1 MHPTGPSHSSWQP
14 PKEARRTE
22 GKEESPPKVLVVLSE
37 AEKLHLAI
45 TTDSLA
51 VTREQV
57 QKAIR
62 KSHKE
67 SKKLPTARALAAVW
81 QTTNDAPTEPAAKPP
96 AKQASSSSDAPA
108 SDSLVTAEKAVATPN
123 SEPLDQAM
131 LEPIGSDAGGASNS
145 DADFKVRCEQF
156 EKFEREFPW
165 RVLIV
170 RPAARDLSGLDRP
183 DKDAAMNHLAT
194 IASGIWS
201 GHAVKHLTEGVP
213 SSLCA

>member
-1 MHPTGPSHSSWQP
+1 MLWDGEEGLRCGLVAPVLASHQAQSGAQF
-14 PKEARRTE
+14 T
-22 GKEESPPKVLVVLSE
+22 
-37 AEKLHLAI
+37 
-45 TTDSLA
+45 
-51 VTREQV
+51 Q
-57 QKAIR
+57 
-62 KSHKE
+62 
-67 SKKLPTARALAAVW
+67 
-81 QTTNDAPTEPAAKPP
+81 
-96 AKQASSSSDAPA
+96 KQASSSSDAPA